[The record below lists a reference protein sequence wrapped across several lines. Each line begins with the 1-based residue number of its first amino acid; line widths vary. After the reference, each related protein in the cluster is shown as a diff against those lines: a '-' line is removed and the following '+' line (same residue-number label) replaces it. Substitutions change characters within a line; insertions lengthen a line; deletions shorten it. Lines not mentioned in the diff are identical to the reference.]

1 MFRGSRAR
9 RLTEPVDGAGLA
21 AFRALFGAVLLYSTV
36 RFAAYGW
43 IDELLIAPQYHF
55 TYYGFDWVR
64 PWPGW
69 GMYLHFALMGLSAL
83 GILLGAW
90 TRLSAALYFLTFT
103 YVELIDKATYLNHY
117 YFVSLMA
124 LLLVFVP
131 VGRVGS
137 IDAWRRARRASVEAA
152 AQAAPVRLWSYAL
165 LRAQLA
171 LVYFFAGFAKL
182 NGDWLVR
189 GEPMRTWLLRF
200 GEAPLIGPELSQAW
214 TAHTFS
220 IAGAIYDLTIVG
232 WLLWRRSRPY
242 AYAAV
247 VVFHVTVWLLF
258 PIGVFSWVM
267 LSATTLFFD
276 PDWPRALARR
286 VRAWRTGGAARP
298 LPSPPPAER
307 SIDSGERRRWFVGGA
322 LALAYLALQVLT
334 PLRFLLYPGNV
345 NWHEQGF
352 RFAWRVMLIEKTGQV
367 ELEVVSGEQP
377 PRRAHVLPR
386 EALTPLQYKMMSTQP
401 DMIQEY
407 AQHVGRRYQA
417 QGWREVRVYASAWAA
432 LNGRPRQRLIDPSVD
447 LMRVPRSLAPK
458 SWIVPL
464 AQSALEH
471 DERYVGTPLDA
482 AAQG

>member
-1 MFRGSRAR
+1 MFR

-21 AFRALFGAVLLYSTV
+21 AFRALFGAVLLYSVV

-43 IDELLIAPQYHF
+43 IDELLLAPAYHF
-55 TYYGFDWVR
+55 TYYGFDWVK
-64 PWPGW
+64 PWPAA
-69 GMYLHFALMGLSAL
+69 GMYLHFALMGLAAL

-90 TRLSAALYFLTFT
+90 LRLSAALYFVTFT

-117 YFVSLMA
+117 YFVTLMT

-131 VGRVGS
+131 AARVGS
-137 IDAWRRARRASVEAA
+137 VDAWRRARRGLEP
-152 AQAAPVRLWSYAL
+152 APVRLWSYAL
-165 LRAQLA
+165 LRTQLA
-171 LVYFFAGFAKL
+171 VVYLFAGFAKL
-182 NGDWLVR
+182 NADWLLR

-200 GEAPLIGPELSQAW
+200 GEAPLIGPELSQPW
-214 TAHTFS
+214 PAHTLS

-232 WLLWRRSRPY
+232 WLLWRRTRPY

-247 VVFHVTVWLLF
+247 VVFHVSVWLLF

-276 PDWPRALARR
+276 PGWPRALAAR
-286 VRAWRTGGAARP
+286 VRAWLPGGAARP
-298 LPSPPPAER
+298 PAALPASHAGAVRASDPGAR
-307 SIDSGERRRWFVGGA
+307 GRWLLGGA

-352 RFAWRVMLIEKTGQV
+352 RFSWRVMLIEKTGQV
-367 ELEVVSGEQP
+367 ELEVVSGDRP
-377 PRRAHVLPR
+377 PRRARVLPR
-386 EALTPLQYKMMSTQP
+386 DELTALQYKMMSTQP
-401 DMIQEY
+401 DMILEY

-447 LMRVPRSLAPK
+447 LMREPRSLAPK
-458 SWIVPL
+458 AWIVPL
-464 AQSALEH
+464 A
-471 DERYVGTPLDA
+471 ERAGE
-482 AAQG
+482 